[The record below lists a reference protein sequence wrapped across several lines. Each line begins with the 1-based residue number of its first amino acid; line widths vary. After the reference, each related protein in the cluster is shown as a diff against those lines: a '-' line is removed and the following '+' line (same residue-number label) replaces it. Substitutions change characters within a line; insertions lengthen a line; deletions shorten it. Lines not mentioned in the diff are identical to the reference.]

1 MKKNILKKVDKKV
14 KKMIDFVKLI
24 WYITNAT
31 KKTKV
36 IDCRMIFEN

>member
-1 MKKNILKKVDKKV
+1 
-14 KKMIDFVKLI
+14 MIDFVKLI